1 MKLSQRKIVEVR
13 GAVDDQHAIL
23 ASSLFHHYTLI
34 SGLTTFLEANISL
47 QSTQS
52 LLERSAP
59 MELAEKPRPCCP
71 VTKKTRKL
79 SVRDQVARATAYK
92 SERQIAHKSERQQ
105 MDVTVFVKVI
115 VSVLSRKRNALR
127 ALHMCFAFPI
137 AFVFLFL
144 TTAWN

>member
-23 ASSLFHHYTLI
+23 TSSLFYHYTLI
-34 SGLTTFLEANISL
+34 SRLTTFLEANISL

-59 MELAEKPRPCCP
+59 MELPEKPRPCCP
-71 VTKKTRKL
+71 VTKKTRKF

-92 SERQIAHKSERQQ
+92 SERQP

-127 ALHMCFAFPI
+127 ALHMCFAFPT